1 MIKYLLALLPIAL
14 AACGGSSTS
23 APIGRADDDQAVHGG
38 PKEKVQPI
46 KGEKHE
52 SK

>member
-23 APIGRADDDQAVHGG
+23 APIGRADDDQAVHGK
-38 PKEKVQPI
+38 PVDKTKPS
-46 KGEKHE
+46 KEKHE
-52 SK
+52 SN